1 MTDKKAAGAGY
12 SYISAIIGAVMLIF
26 GSLDFEL
33 KVTNGKLDFRLGQ
46 KEIPTSVLAF
56 AGGLISV
63 GLGLRFTIPGLV
75 GALLPQASSVEDLG
89 TRIQGSKHARSEDES
104 DQPPPT

>member
-1 MTDKKAAGAGY
+1 MTNNKASGAGY
-12 SYISAIIGAVMLIF
+12 SYISALIGAVMLIF

-33 KVTNGKLDFRLGQ
+33 KITEGKVDFRLGQ

-75 GALLPQASSVEDLG
+75 GALLPQASSVQQLGEKLQGHTSANKED
-89 TRIQGSKHARSEDES
+89 S
-104 DQPPPT
+104 DRNA

>member
-1 MTDKKAAGAGY
+1 MTDKKASGTGY
-12 SYISAIIGAVMLIF
+12 SYISAIIGAVMLLF

-33 KVTNGKLDFRLGQ
+33 VVTDGKIDFRLGQ

-89 TRIQGSKHARSEDES
+89 SRIQGSKHSEIEDER
-104 DQPPPT
+104 DHPPGT